1 MSRTWLDRTR
11 RALAE
16 QWPRA
21 LALTLAA
28 CGLLPLVGRSASP
41 APAAMPSTEWPSVW
55 EGESLRPLASSPV
68 EQRFATQFPGRIG
81 RFQSADAVWV
91 LRDVTRPTRALHP
104 ATDCFRALGYR
115 IDAVR
120 LETDDRSRLWRC
132 FVAVRADGTP
142 LRVCE
147 RIVDAHEEA
156 FTDTSAWFW
165 AATLGRS
172 VGPWRAVTRVEALL

>member
-1 MSRTWLDRTR
+1 MSRTVHERALH
-11 RALAE
+11 ALAE

-21 LALTLAA
+21 LALALMA
-28 CGLLPLVGRSASP
+28 CALLPLAGRSATP
-41 APAAMPSTEWPSVW
+41 ATAAAPSTEWPSAW
-55 EGESLRPLASSPV
+55 EGEALRPLALSTV

-81 RFQSADAVWV
+81 RFESIDAVWV

-104 ATDCFRALGYR
+104 AADCFRALGYR
-115 IDAVR
+115 IDAAR
-120 LETDDRSRLWRC
+120 LESDGRSRLWRC

-147 RIVDAHEEA
+147 RIVDAHEQA